1 MEENKRKLPSL
12 PPNYVTLVQLQE
24 RWMKQKEQQPQQRK
38 QKVKEQQQQQRKQK
52 GGEDDQQQEKSGV
65 ALASTE
71 KRIELEAEGEGLKK
85 NASKRKDWRRKKWRK
100 ARAEDEGAIGGGVET
115 HAPEARVVTEDV
127 VVADP
132 TVEMEGKFR
141 DMSIDGGSDKSARP
155 QSNKGGIFH
164 RGKYTNHL
172 RDRGGREAKNAR
184 GMMVW
189 VKKGDS
195 VGGAGAPADA

>member
-38 QKVKEQQQQQRKQK
+38 QKVKEQQQRKQK
-52 GGEDDQQQEKSGV
+52 GSEDDEQQEKSGV

-85 NASKRKDWRRKKWRK
+85 NARTGAGRSGGRHVQRMR
-100 ARAEDEGAIGGGVET
+100 GAIGGGGET
-115 HAPEARVVTEDV
+115 HAPEASVATEDV

-132 TVEMEGKFR
+132 TVEMEGKFQ
-141 DMSIDGGSDKSARP
+141 DMSIDGGSNKSARP

>member
-38 QKVKEQQQQQRKQK
+38 QKVKEKQQQQRKQK
-52 GGEDDQQQEKSGV
+52 WSEDDEQQEKSGV

-85 NASKRKDWRRKKWRK
+85 NASKRKDRRRKKWRK
-100 ARAEDEGAIGGGVET
+100 TRAEDEGAIGGGGEA
-115 HAPEARVVTEDV
+115 HAPEASVATEDV

-155 QSNKGGIFH
+155 QSNKGRSFH

-172 RDRGGREAKNAR
+172 RDRGGRKEKNAR

>member
-1 MEENKRKLPSL
+1 M
-12 PPNYVTLVQLQE
+12 
-24 RWMKQKEQQPQQRK
+24 
-38 QKVKEQQQQQRKQK
+38 
-52 GGEDDQQQEKSGV
+52 
-65 ALASTE
+65 
-71 KRIELEAEGEGLKK
+71 KK
-85 NASKRKDWRRKKWRK
+85 NASKRKDRPRKKWRK
-100 ARAEDEGAIGGGVET
+100 ARAEDEGAIGGGGET
-115 HAPEARVVTEDV
+115 HAPEASVATEDV

-132 TVEMEGKFR
+132 TVEMEGKFQ
-141 DMSIDGGSDKSARP
+141 DMSIDGGSNKSARP
-155 QSNKGGIFH
+155 QSNKGRSFH